1 MNYPI
6 KKVSIIGLGALGVMY
21 AEHLSQKIKFEDL
34 RIIADQNRIDRYKE
48 EGVYCN
54 GEKCHFNY
62 VSPDAVV
69 EPADLLIVA
78 VKYTQLQEAIKA
90 VKHHVGDD
98 TIILSVLNGIESERD
113 IAKVYGEEHNLYCV
127 AQGMTAAKVGN
138 KMIYKNKGIL
148 CFGEL
153 DENSNS
159 EKVERLKRFFDE
171 MEMPYEINNQMGIK
185 LWSKLMLNVGVNQ
198 TVAYFSGTNQ
208 TIQKESPEREMMIAA
223 MKEVQMVAEKEGI
236 ILEDKEVDY
245 WLEIMDGLNPDGMP
259 SMAQDVEAKRYSEV
273 ELFAGTIVRLG
284 KKYNV
289 PVPVNEKF
297 YKYFTELEAGY

>member
-21 AEHLSQKIKFEDL
+21 AEHLSQKMDFEDL
-34 RIIADQNRIDRYKE
+34 RIIADQKRIDRYKL
-48 EGVYCN
+48 EGIYCN
-54 GEKCHFNY
+54 GEKCNFNY
-62 VSPDAVV
+62 VTPDSSV
-69 EPADLLIVA
+69 EPTDLLIFA
-78 VKYTQLQEAIKA
+78 VKYTHLHEALNA
-90 VKHHVGDD
+90 VKHHVGDN
-98 TIILSVLNGIESERD
+98 TIILSVLNGIQSERD

-127 AQGMTAAKVGN
+127 AQGMTASKVGN
-138 KMIYKNKGIL
+138 QMTYMNKGML

-153 DENSNS
+153 DENKNS
-159 EKVERLKRFFDE
+159 EKVERLKKFFDKV
-171 MEMPYEINNQMGIK
+171 EMPYEINNQMAIK
-185 LWSKLMLNVGVNQ
+185 LWSKLMINVGVNQ